1 MIGEFCKT
9 VVETTKQGGNVL
21 VPCFPSGIVYD
32 LFECLAG
39 QMDVNGLTSIPM
51 FFVSPVAD
59 ASLAYSN
66 IMAEWLSA
74 SKQVDN
80 LSRSHLLILMSR
92 SQSHLLTWNS
102 CFHVRVAP
110 FSSQQTKTFIPAL
123 VLF

>member
-1 MIGEFCKT
+1 
-9 VVETTKQGGNVL
+9 
-21 VPCFPSGIVYD
+21 VYD

-74 SKQVDN
+74 SKQV
-80 LSRSHLLILMSR
+80 
-92 SQSHLLTWNS
+92 Q
-102 CFHVRVAP
+102 
-110 FSSQQTKTFIPAL
+110 
-123 VLF
+123 

>member
-1 MIGEFCKT
+1 MKVRLRPTLINLSCFLLLADPMIGEFCKT
-9 VVETTKQGGNVL
+9 VVETTKQGGHVL

-80 LSRSHLLILMSR
+80 LLRYHFNDQISI
-92 SQSHLLTWNS
+92 T
-102 CFHVRVAP
+102 
-110 FSSQQTKTFIPAL
+110 PANL
-123 VLF
+123 E